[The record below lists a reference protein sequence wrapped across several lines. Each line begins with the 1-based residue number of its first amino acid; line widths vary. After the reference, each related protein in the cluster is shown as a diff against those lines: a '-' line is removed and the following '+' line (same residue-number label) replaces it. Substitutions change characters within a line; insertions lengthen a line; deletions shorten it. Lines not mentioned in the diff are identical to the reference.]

1 MNGLHDFGRVDPI
14 QKFGSARALGS
25 YHPPLNFNMDAVDR
39 PMQALGEWLGPY
51 APRLL
56 GALAILLVAWIAA
69 RVVHSVLQRAG
80 AKARLDERAH
90 HPGLSA
96 LLGNLARYAVWLLAL
111 PALLG
116 TLELKGLLDPV
127 NAMLSRMMAFVPNL
141 FGALVILA
149 VGILVARIARQIV
162 TALLQAAGSEKLAL
176 QLGMTQALGKNTLAG
191 IAGSV
196 LFTLLL
202 LPTLAA
208 ALEALGLASVS
219 KPVSQLMD
227 KVFELIPR
235 LISAA
240 IILGVAALI
249 GRALASVAGGLLA
262 GMGFDSWPAKLGFK
276 AAGRA
281 GGRAPSEHAGSLVMV
296 AVMFVALTQA
306 SEVIGFAVLT
316 EAVATVGLVL
326 ARVAVAAL
334 LLGVGLWLAA
344 WAAGLI
350 ESSATRH
357 ARVLASLARGAI
369 LFFAAALALRQAGL
383 PAEIVTIAFA
393 AVVGAIAV
401 GVAVAVGVG
410 GRHVAGR
417 LLERAVQS
425 FEPVKPDDDERTDR

>member
-1 MNGLHDFGRVDPI
+1 MEV
-14 QKFGSARALGS
+14 
-25 YHPPLNFNMDAVDR
+25 VDR
-39 PMQALGEWLGPY
+39 LMQALGDWLGPY
-51 APRLL
+51 APRLV
-56 GALAILLVAWIAA
+56 GALAIALVAWIAA
-69 RVVHSVLQRAG
+69 RVAQSVLLRAG

-90 HPGLSA
+90 HPGMSA
-96 LLGNLARYAVWLLAL
+96 LLGNVARYAVWLFAL

-127 NAMLSRMMAFVPNL
+127 NAMLSRMMGFLPNL
-141 FGALVILA
+141 FGALVILG
-149 VGILVARIARQIV
+149 VGILVARIVRQIV
-162 TALLQAAGSEKLAL
+162 TALLQAAGSERLAV
-176 QLGMTQALGKNTLAG
+176 QLGMAQALGKNTLAG

-219 KPVSQLMD
+219 KPVSQLLD
-227 KVFELIPR
+227 QVFAMIPR

-249 GRALASVAGGLLA
+249 GRALASVAGGVLA
-262 GMGFDSWPAKLGFK
+262 GMGFDKLPATLGFK
-276 AAGRA
+276 AASRA
-281 GGRAPSEHAGSLVMV
+281 GGRVPSEHAGSLVML

-306 SEVIGFAVLT
+306 CEVIGLPVLT
-316 EAVATVGLVL
+316 EVVATVGVVL

-344 WAAGLI
+344 WAARLI
-350 ESSATRH
+350 EASA
-357 ARVLASLARGAI
+357 ARNAPVLAGLARGAI
-369 LFFAAALALRQAGL
+369 LFFTAALALRQAGL

-401 GVAVAVGVG
+401 GVAVALGVG
-410 GRHVAGR
+410 GRHVAAR
-417 LLERAVQS
+417 LLERAAQS
-425 FEPVKPDDDERTDR
+425 FEPAKPNDDERTDR

>member
-1 MNGLHDFGRVDPI
+1 ME
-14 QKFGSARALGS
+14 
-25 YHPPLNFNMDAVDR
+25 AVNR
-39 PMQALGEWLGPY
+39 LMQALGEWLGPY

-56 GALAILLVAWIAA
+56 GALAIALVAWMAA
-69 RVVHSVLQRAG
+69 RLLQSVLLRAG
-80 AKARLDERAH
+80 AKARLDERLH

-96 LLGNLARYAVWLLAL
+96 LLGNIARYAVYLFAL

-127 NAMLSRMMAFVPNL
+127 NAMLSRLLGFLPNL
-141 FGALVILA
+141 FGALVILG
-149 VGILVARIARQIV
+149 VGIVVARIVRQIV
-162 TALLQAAGSEKLAL
+162 TALLQAAGSEKLAG
-176 QLGMTQALGKNTLAG
+176 QLGMTQALGKNTLAS

-219 KPVSQLMD
+219 RPVSQLLD

-240 IILGVAALI
+240 IVLGVAALI
-249 GRALASVAGGLLA
+249 GRALASVASGLLA
-262 GMGFDSWPAKLGFK
+262 GMGFDKLPARLGVP

-281 GGRAPSEHAGSLVMV
+281 GGRAPSDHAGSLVMA
-296 AVMFVALTQA
+296 AVLFVALTQA
-306 SEVIGFAVLT
+306 CEVIGFSVLT
-316 EAVATVGLVL
+316 EAVATLGLVL
-326 ARVAVAAL
+326 ARVAVAVL
-334 LLGVGLWLAA
+334 LLGAGLGLAA

-350 ESSATRH
+350 ESSAVRNAT
-357 ARVLASLARGAI
+357 VLASVARGAI

-425 FEPVKPDDDERTDR
+425 FEPVKPDDDERTHR

>member
-1 MNGLHDFGRVDPI
+1 MEV
-14 QKFGSARALGS
+14 
-25 YHPPLNFNMDAVDR
+25 VDR
-39 PMQALGEWLGPY
+39 LMQALGDWLGPY
-51 APRLL
+51 APRLV
-56 GALAILLVAWIAA
+56 GAVAIALVAWIAA
-69 RVVHSVLQRAG
+69 RVAQSVLLRAG

-90 HPGLSA
+90 HPGMSA
-96 LLGNLARYAVWLLAL
+96 LLGNMARYAVWLFAL

-127 NAMLSRMMAFVPNL
+127 NAMLSRMLGFLPNL
-141 FGALVILA
+141 FGALVILG
-149 VGILVARIARQIV
+149 VGILVARIVRQIV
-162 TALLQAAGSEKLAL
+162 TALLQAAGSEKLAV
-176 QLGMTQALGKNTLAG
+176 QLGMAQALGKNTLAG

-196 LFTLLL
+196 LFSLLL

-219 KPVSQLMD
+219 KPVSQLLD
-227 KVFELIPR
+227 QVFAMIPR

-249 GRALASVAGGLLA
+249 GRALASVAGGVLA
-262 GMGFDSWPAKLGFK
+262 GMGFDKLPAALGFK

-281 GGRAPSEHAGSLVMV
+281 GGRVPSEHAGSLVML

-306 SEVIGFAVLT
+306 CEVIGLPVLT
-316 EAVATVGLVL
+316 EVVATVGVVL

-344 WAAGLI
+344 WAARLI
-350 ESSATRH
+350 EASA
-357 ARVLASLARGAI
+357 ARNAPVLAGLARGAI
-369 LFFAAALALRQAGL
+369 LFFTAALALRQAGL

-401 GVAVAVGVG
+401 GVAVALGVG
-410 GRHVAGR
+410 GRHVAAR
-417 LLERAVQS
+417 LLERAAQS
-425 FEPVKPDDDERTDR
+425 FEPAKPNDDERIDR

>member
-1 MNGLHDFGRVDPI
+1 MEV
-14 QKFGSARALGS
+14 
-25 YHPPLNFNMDAVDR
+25 VDR
-39 PMQALGEWLGPY
+39 LMQALGDWLGPY
-51 APRLL
+51 APRLV
-56 GALAILLVAWIAA
+56 GALAIALVAWIAA
-69 RVVHSVLQRAG
+69 RVAQSVLLRAG

-90 HPGLSA
+90 HPGMSA
-96 LLGNLARYAVWLLAL
+96 LLGNVARYAVWLFAL

-127 NAMLSRMMAFVPNL
+127 NAMLSRMMGFLPNL
-141 FGALVILA
+141 FGALVILG
-149 VGILVARIARQIV
+149 VGILVARIVRQIV
-162 TALLQAAGSEKLAL
+162 TALLQAAGSEKLAV
-176 QLGMTQALGKNTLAG
+176 QLGMAQALGKNTLAG

-219 KPVSQLMD
+219 KPVSQLLD
-227 KVFELIPR
+227 QVFAMIPR

-249 GRALASVAGGLLA
+249 GRALASVAGGVLA
-262 GMGFDSWPAKLGFK
+262 GMGFDKLPAALGFK
-276 AAGRA
+276 AASRA
-281 GGRAPSEHAGSLVMV
+281 GGRVPSEHAGSLVML

-306 SEVIGFAVLT
+306 CEVIGLPVLT
-316 EAVATVGLVL
+316 EVVATVGVVL

-344 WAAGLI
+344 WAARLI
-350 ESSATRH
+350 EASA
-357 ARVLASLARGAI
+357 ARNAPVLAGLARGAI
-369 LFFAAALALRQAGL
+369 LFFTAALALRQAGL

-401 GVAVAVGVG
+401 GVAVALGVG
-410 GRHVAGR
+410 GRHVAAR
-417 LLERAVQS
+417 LLERAAQS
-425 FEPVKPDDDERTDR
+425 FEPAKPNDDERTDR

>member
-1 MNGLHDFGRVDPI
+1 MEV
-14 QKFGSARALGS
+14 
-25 YHPPLNFNMDAVDR
+25 VDR
-39 PMQALGEWLGPY
+39 LMQALGDWLGPF
-51 APRLL
+51 APRLV
-56 GALAILLVAWIAA
+56 GALAIALVAWIAA
-69 RVVHSVLQRAG
+69 RVAQSVLLRAG

-90 HPGLSA
+90 HPGMSA
-96 LLGNLARYAVWLLAL
+96 LLGNVARYAVWLFAL

-127 NAMLSRMMAFVPNL
+127 NAMLSRMMGFLPNL
-141 FGALVILA
+141 FGALVILG
-149 VGILVARIARQIV
+149 VGILVARIVRQIV
-162 TALLQAAGSEKLAL
+162 TALLQAAGSEKLAV
-176 QLGMTQALGKNTLAG
+176 QLGMAQALGKNTLAG

-219 KPVSQLMD
+219 KPVSQLLD
-227 KVFELIPR
+227 QVFAMIPR

-249 GRALASVAGGLLA
+249 GRAFASVAGGVLA
-262 GMGFDSWPAKLGFK
+262 GMGFDKLPAALGFK
-276 AAGRA
+276 AASRA
-281 GGRAPSEHAGSLVMV
+281 GGRVPSEHAGSLVML

-306 SEVIGFAVLT
+306 CEVIGLPVLT
-316 EAVATVGLVL
+316 EVVATVGVVL

-344 WAAGLI
+344 WAARLI
-350 ESSATRH
+350 EASA
-357 ARVLASLARGAI
+357 ARNAPVLAGLARGAI
-369 LFFAAALALRQAGL
+369 LFFTAALALRQAGL

-401 GVAVAVGVG
+401 GVAVALGVG
-410 GRHVAGR
+410 GRHVAAR
-417 LLERAVQS
+417 LLERAAQS
-425 FEPVKPDDDERTDR
+425 FEPAKPNDDERTDR